1 MRVTSL
7 HIYPVKSGRSISLDQ
22 AHLRPRGLARDRRW
36 IITDE
41 NNRFLTQRECGA
53 LARIIATPTDIGVT
67 LSTDGGDAIDIA
79 FPSTKVREAVVVWKD
94 TVLALP
100 AGTVA
105 DLWVSAIAGRPARL
119 LFMDDDA
126 DRNTPGKWGAKTP
139 VSFADGF
146 PLLVTST
153 SSLSDLNNEITK
165 GAGESV
171 GMERFRPNIVIEGS
185 DPWAE
190 DYWSLLEIGD
200 VTIELVKPCARCLV
214 TTKDQRTGEVKGRA
228 PLRTLGRIRRST
240 HPDLQGAL
248 FGWNA
253 AVIKQGRINVGDS
266 VKVLE
271 RRENGWP
278 LA

>member
-7 HIYPVKSGRSISLDQ
+7 HIYPVKSGRGINLDQ
-22 AHLRPRGLARDRRW
+22 ADLCPRGLENDRRW

-53 LARIIATPTDIGVT
+53 LARITAMPTDIGVA
-67 LSTDGGDAIDIA
+67 LSADGSDAIEVA
-79 FPSTKVREAVVVWKD
+79 FPSPKMRETVVVWKD
-94 TVLALP
+94 TVLALR
-100 AGTVA
+100 AGAAA
-105 DLWVSAIAGRPARL
+105 DLWVSTIAGRPARIF
-119 LFMDDDA
+119 FMDDEA
-126 DRNTPGKWGAKTP
+126 ERNTPGKWGAKTP

-146 PLLVTST
+146 PLLITTT
-153 SSLSDLNNEITK
+153 SSLSDLNNEIKK
-165 GAGESV
+165 GGGEPV
-171 GMERFRPNIVIEGS
+171 GMERFRPNIVIDGS

-190 DYWSLLEIGD
+190 DYWSLLEIGE

-214 TTKDQRTGEVKGRA
+214 TTKDQQTGEIKGRD

-240 HPDLQGAL
+240 HPELPGAL

-253 AVIKQGRINVGDS
+253 AVIKQGHINVGGP

-271 RRENGWP
+271 RREDGWP